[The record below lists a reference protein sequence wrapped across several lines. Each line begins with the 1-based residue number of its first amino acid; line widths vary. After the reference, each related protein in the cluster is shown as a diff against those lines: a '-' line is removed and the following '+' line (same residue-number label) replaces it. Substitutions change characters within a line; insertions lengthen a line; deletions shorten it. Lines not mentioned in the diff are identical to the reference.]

1 VKSLVT
7 NMSSLLTSIDRTIG
21 SLNTLSQNIRSR
33 ILENPELNVKVAS
46 VAASMRELVDSIA
59 TGMLQL
65 KKYLETVNIQEG
77 VAKLAPFT
85 YLVVRKDKIILLRSR
100 PEYVVLSLEPQSN
113 VVEVKSRES
122 LITIAPGRIALR
134 AGGISVEIDPLNPS
148 DYQARRN
155 ELRNLLRHLGKTVGF
170 RFTLLVEQYVGKKTA
185 KA

>member
-1 VKSLVT
+1 MKSLVT

-33 ILENPELNVKVAS
+33 ILENQELNVKVAS

-59 TGMLQL
+59 VGILQL

-85 YLVVRKDKIILLRSR
+85 YLVVREDKIILLRSR
-100 PEYVVLSLEPQSN
+100 PEYVALSLEPQSN

-170 RFTLLVEQYVGKKTA
+170 RFTLLVEQYVGRKTV